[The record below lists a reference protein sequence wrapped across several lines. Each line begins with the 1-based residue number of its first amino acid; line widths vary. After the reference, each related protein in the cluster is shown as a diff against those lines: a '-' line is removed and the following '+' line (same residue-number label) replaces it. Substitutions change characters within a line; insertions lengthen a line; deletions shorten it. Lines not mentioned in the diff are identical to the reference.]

1 MVAESKRVHLQR
13 LWDCKLLKLEPGL
26 IRLTQIAACAWHTAG
41 VREPFAMATP
51 DYLEQVVISGRT
63 RPSAVR
69 TAALRFR
76 LFRPSVT
83 SLIWATLDLLTV
95 VLAAILALRF
105 RIAVPG
111 DVRTVSTL
119 PYLVHTVSHILIL
132 YIAWYGALVIILAR
146 SYGLYGSILSRNGLN
161 EQRMIMQASL
171 TAGLLLCGTLYL
183 LRQSELVS
191 REVVILLVIFTT
203 VLLCVRRA
211 VWRRVVYSR
220 YREGLETRNILIVG
234 AGRVAHALR
243 NHLESLRHL
252 GFRFKGFVALTEHEA
267 ESGDADI
274 IGDVRN
280 CLSLA
285 RALFVDEIFFS
296 VPAEKRLVISL
307 VEEARALGIDVRVVP
322 DLYDGL
328 AWNAT
333 VEYIGQFPTIPLH
346 RRDLPIGAYLLK
358 RAIDATG
365 AALALALLAPFML
378 LIAAAIKFDSEGPV
392 FYRAQRIG
400 RKGRTFTCFKFRTM
414 CANADKLKK
423 DLEHKNERDGILF
436 KIANDPRIT
445 RVGRILRKYSLDE
458 LPQFYNVLRGDMSLV
473 GPRPPIAAEVEQY
486 DLTHLRRLDVLPGM
500 TGLWQVEARQD
511 PSFDSYISLDT
522 AYVENW
528 SLWLDMKILART
540 VGVVFSGTG
549 S

>member
-1 MVAESKRVHLQR
+1 
-13 LWDCKLLKLEPGL
+13 
-26 IRLTQIAACAWHTAG
+26 
-41 VREPFAMATP
+41 MATP
-51 DYLEQVVISGRT
+51 DYLEQVVVSGR
-63 RPSAVR
+63 RRSASAGASADGIGFIR
-69 TAALRFR
+69 
-76 LFRPSVT
+76 RPSVS
-83 SLIWATLDLLTV
+83 SLVWAALDLMTVLLAALLAVRFRVSVPAGLRLASLLPFLVHSSKPLLLIYVFWFGFLV
-95 VLAAILALRF
+95 VLL
-105 RIAVPG
+105 
-111 DVRTVSTL
+111 S
-119 PYLVHTVSHILIL
+119 
-132 YIAWYGALVIILAR
+132 R
-146 SYGLYGSILSRNGLN
+146 SYGLYGPILSRSGLN
-161 EQRMIMQASL
+161 EQRLIVQATL

-183 LRQSELVS
+183 QRRAELVS
-191 REVVILLVIFTT
+191 REVVILLV
-203 VLLCVRRA
+203 LLSTMLICVRRA
-211 VWRRVVYSR
+211 FWRKVVYNR
-220 YREGLETRNILIVG
+220 YRQGLETRNVLIIG

-296 VPAEKRLVISL
+296 VPAEKRLVIGI
-307 VEEARALGIDVRVVP
+307 VEEARGLGIDVRVVP

-328 AWNAT
+328 AWNAP

-346 RRDLPIGAYLLK
+346 RRDLPIGAYLMK
-358 RAIDATG
+358 RVLDSTG
-365 AALALALLAPFML
+365 AFLALVLGSPIML
-378 LIAAAIKFDSEGPV
+378 LIMAAIKLDSEGPV

-400 RKGRTFTCFKFRTM
+400 RKGRTFTCYKFRTM
-414 CANADKLKK
+414 CNHADKLKDKLK
-423 DLEHKNERDGILF
+423 DRNERDGILF

-473 GPRPPIAAEVEQY
+473 GPRPPIASEVEQY
-486 DLTHLRRLDVLPGM
+486 DLAHLRRLDVLPGM

-528 SLWLDMKILART
+528 TLWLDLKILVRT
-540 VGVVFSGTG
+540 VAVVFSGTG